1 MPDAAMPTNRCM
13 SQAAMATRMR
23 IVTRAATTSLA
34 VVRRGS
40 DCPSPSRRCR
50 GAVSPSVPDG
60 SARCRSIPCGLRP
73 HGSITSPHKTGSR
86 DDGCVRLVETV
97 VCSDEPG
104 GEHWWPRGCLAGAGD
119 PQPEACSVVAMLL
132 CCYVVMLLCCFHV
145 GFALSLDHVKAR
157 SQERLRA
164 SVVGDEWLPQT
175 ISPAPSLPAEFHVN
189 MDEPPRALFIDNVAM
204 AATQRAAKRADPRA
218 LRCLRRV
225 SGGCSAGPSVPFGD
239 DGTAPASCDPISE
252 PPGCRRYRRGLH
264 GHTSVLHTAN

>member
-132 CCYVVMLLCCFHV
+132 CCYVVMLFSC
-145 GFALSLDHVKAR
+145 GFCALSGPCQSEK
-157 SQERLRA
+157 SGE
-164 SVVGDEWLPQT
+164 T
-175 ISPAPSLPAEFHVN
+175 PSKC
-189 MDEPPRALFIDNVAM
+189 RGGRM
-204 AATQRAAKRADPRA
+204 AAPNH
-218 LRCLRRV
+218 L
-225 SGGCSAGPSVPFGD
+225 PSPLTPSRIPCQHGR
-239 DGTAPASCDPISE
+239 TAQSS
-252 PPGCRRYRRGLH
+252 LH
-264 GHTSVLHTAN
+264 